1 MYLFFSNHIKPISF
15 LEKIY
20 FPAWILAQEW
30 YPSDRIHKPPLW
42 NPKEKPCAA
51 SAGESIHKSWPL
63 TPSWEINLPFLSC
76 LARCDDATA
85 GDPVSVAGGRWKFSF
100 VLCLVTPAIPPS
112 RERSSEISGPQG
124 CGRVCERDDALLY
137 TYSEIPG
144 GSDRM
149 LAGNPREWE
158 TAVSCPFSVAKRK
171 LCKTRDQRPSRGSS

>member
-1 MYLFFSNHIKPISF
+1 MSF

-63 TPSWEINLPFLSC
+63 TPFWEINLPLLSC
-76 LARCDDATA
+76 SARCDDATA

-112 RERSSEISGPQG
+112 RERNSEISGPQG

-171 LCKTRDQRPSRGSS
+171 LRKTRDQRPSRGSS